1 MSSLWTPSGEHRVP
15 RPGEQPTREAP
26 TPPTGQGP
34 PPSAGEPTEPTE
46 VDAEL
51 AEQLTKLQEEL
62 LAAPAAT
69 IVANHAYH
77 LFELARLHLSQ
88 PSPRLDQAKV
98 AIDAFGALVDGMAG
112 RLGEDEPHL
121 RDALSAIRLLFV
133 QVSGG

>member
-1 MSSLWTPSGEHRVP
+1 VSTLWTPSGEHRVP
-15 RPGEQPTREAP
+15 RPGEQPAPEGP
-26 TPPTGQGP
+26 TPPAGQSP
-34 PPSAGEPTEPTE
+34 PPPDGEP
-46 VDAEL
+46 VDFTDPQL

-62 LAAPAAT
+62 LTAPAAT

-88 PSPRLDQAKV
+88 PSPKLDQAKV

-133 QVSGG
+133 QVSGE